1 MSGRRLLLAFL
12 LLALPV
18 TVWTDT
24 EPAPPWL
31 AQLRPDAER
40 LLQAATASDVA
51 WRRLTEMTDTF
62 GHRMTGSESL
72 QRSAKWVVATMMA
85 DGLENVRTEP
95 VMVPR

>member
-31 AQLRPDAER
+31 AQLRPESWANSPKTLER
-40 LLQAATASDVA
+40 AFENAISIPAGGRIA
-51 WRRLTEMTDTF
+51 GWRCAR
-62 GHRMTGSESL
+62 
-72 QRSAKWVVATMMA
+72 
-85 DGLENVRTEP
+85 
-95 VMVPR
+95 